1 MTTAYQLIS
10 RIALACGV
18 ALGLGVLGAMAWA
31 SSETAGETTAVVV
44 EDVR

>member
-31 SSETAGETTAVVV
+31 SSEPTSEISVASPESN
-44 EDVR
+44 

>member
-1 MTTAYQLIS
+1 MTTALQLIS

-31 SSETAGETTAVVV
+31 SSEPVAEVSAVSS
-44 EDVR
+44 DIR

>member
-31 SSETAGETTAVVV
+31 SSEQPEAEISVISTDA
-44 EDVR
+44 R